1 MRQYVVT
8 FYGLTDVVVFVLN
21 VVDRYHVNNYAENVD
36 LANET
41 YQWHTGTHMAKRPK
55 VVDRF

>member
-21 VVDRYHVNNYAENVD
+21 VVDRYRVSNQYGEKVD
-36 LANET
+36 LENET
-41 YQWHTGTHMAKRPK
+41 YQWHTRG
-55 VVDRF
+55 

>member
-21 VVDRYHVNNYAENVD
+21 VVDRYHVNNYAEM
-36 LANET
+36 LIQQT
-41 YQWHTGTHMAKRPK
+41 KRISGTHMAKRPK

>member
-41 YQWHTGTHMAKRPK
+41 YQWHIYG
-55 VVDRF
+55 